1 MQLFFS
7 LLLQILETSG
17 DSRYGTF
24 HRFTVQD
31 SVLLGKDFAVAINY
45 GRFWRMQVITCS
57 KEWVLNGLQ
66 STCPSAEVLLHF
78 QKQ

>member
-1 MQLFFS
+1 MAHF
-7 LLLQILETSG
+7 T
-17 DSRYGTF
+17 D
-24 HRFTVQD
+24 FTVQD
-31 SVLLGKDFAVAINY
+31 SVLLGKDFAAAINY